1 MATRQVFEAVAEFN
15 LRQPYMPQYPSRQLC
30 NPLARL
36 DGLLSK
42 FFSELD
48 QQRKRQSQPQK
59 AVRKSVTMVFGRRE
73 RSVLSIHTATPY
85 QALRDIWSFMSFFFG
100 SKLMFHE
107 QLNTSIQ
114 RYMTLRT
121 VMQHRILKALDPVE
135 YRKDIN
141 SYKKRKRRPLL

>member
-48 QQRKRQSQPQK
+48 QQRKRQSQP
-59 AVRKSVTMVFGRRE
+59 VTMVFGRRE